1 MDTVSKLCG
10 EYKTYGRWRT
20 DGKRQNKMYGEMA
33 TNNKSKIG
41 DMSRIDSGCE
51 SYMDGECGVLGIGMQ
66 SKIREMQEE
75 GVEEGAR

>member
-1 MDTVSKLCG
+1 
-10 EYKTYGRWRT
+10 
-20 DGKRQNKMYGEMA
+20 MYGEMA